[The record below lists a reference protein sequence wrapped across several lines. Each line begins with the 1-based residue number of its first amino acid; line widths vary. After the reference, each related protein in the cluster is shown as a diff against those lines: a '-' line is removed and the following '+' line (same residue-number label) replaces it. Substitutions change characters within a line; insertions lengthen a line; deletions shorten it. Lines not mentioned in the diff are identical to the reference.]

1 MMDSIAAMSVNMHA
15 AQLQQSVSISVAKK
29 AILQSLQHRN
39 CWRCFRILPA
49 WGRSLTHM
57 HKKERHHMCRSSF
70 YVFFIRGLVLF

>member
-29 AILQSLQHRN
+29 AMDSTELAAQELLEM
-39 CWRCFRILPA
+39 LPDTS
-49 WGRSLTHM
+49 GRSLTHM
-57 HKKERHHMCRSSF
+57 HKKERHRMCRSSF